1 MSQLPPAGPSEVAA
15 ADGRC
20 PICLGDLE
28 NATYVEVCQHCFCFI
43 CIREWAKL
51 TETCP
56 LCKQPFERLLHTVT
70 VDGNYEEYVFDQS
83 AHRQRKAARIRS
95 RSPQWHYN
103 LCHRSTDIKP
113 SKSRSRSP
121 QKHDNPHR
129 RPLTPN
135 PSQGGG
141 GI

>member
-70 VDGNYEEYVFDQS
+70 ADGNYEEYVLGS
-83 AHRQRKAARIRS
+83 LPTAKGRQPGS
-95 RSPQWHYN
+95 GV
-103 LCHRSTDIKP
+103 D
-113 SKSRSRSP
+113 
-121 QKHDNPHR
+121 PHSGTTTCVKD
-129 RPLTPN
+129 PLTSSP
-135 PSQGGG
+135 PRAGADPPRTMTTH
-141 GI
+141 IADP